1 MPKFAPLT
9 REQAAVIT
17 GIGVITPAGIGVAD
31 FWKGMVSGQSF
42 IGPITTFDPAR
53 FTSKVAGVVENF
65 EPEAFLDPR
74 IVIQTDR
81 WTQFDL
87 VCASQAMQDAGLQ
100 PQDEDPTKFGAV
112 FAAGT
117 GGNEYGQQQLHICG
131 SQGPKHVSVYLSI
144 AWFYAASI
152 GQVSIC
158 NKIRGYGR
166 NICAEA
172 AGGPIAMGHAARI
185 IAQGTCDVV
194 AVGGCEA
201 PLTPY
206 TFASHQASGLL
217 SSESGPY
224 PYRPFDATRSGP
236 VVGEGGAGFCVESK
250 AHALKRDAH
259 IYAEVAGWGQSFDGV
274 LSREPAENGRAY
286 ARALS
291 QALSMAQ
298 LQPSDID
305 WIICDGLG
313 TQGGDISEA
322 KALQSV
328 FGDALLTI
336 PASAP
341 KSMIGRLFNGAST
354 VDMASAL
361 LGMQEDTVLPTVGMM
376 HPDAN
381 CPLDC
386 VPHQARSRQV
396 RNVLVGAR
404 GFGGFNSAIILKRP
418 A

>member
-1 MPKFAPLT
+1 ML
-9 REQAAVIT
+9 REAVIT
-17 GIGVITPAGIGVAD
+17 GIGVVTPAGTGVSD
-31 FWKGMVSGQSF
+31 FWRGMVSGYSF
-42 IGPITTFDPAR
+42 ITPITRFDTTR

-65 EPEAFLDPR
+65 DPADFLDPR
-74 IVIQTDR
+74 LVIQTDR

-87 VCASQAMQDAGLQ
+87 VCTIQAIADAGLQ
-100 PQDEDPTKFGAV
+100 LQNEDPTKVGAV

-131 SQGPKHVSVYLSI
+131 AQGPKHVSAYLSI
-144 AWFYAASI
+144 AWFYAASV
-152 GQVSIC
+152 GQVSIY

-172 AGGPIAMGHAARI
+172 AGGLIAMGHAAKI
-185 IAQGTCDVV
+185 IAQNTCDVV
-194 AVGGCEA
+194 LVGGSEA

-217 SSESGPY
+217 SPESGPY
-224 PYRPFDATRSGP
+224 PYRPFDTTRSGP
-236 VVGEGGAGFCVESK
+236 VVGEGGAAFCVESK
-250 AHALKRDAH
+250 EHALKRNAH
-259 IYAEVAGWGQSFDGV
+259 VYAEIVGWGQSFDGV
-274 LSREPAENGRAY
+274 LTNGPANDGKAY
-286 ARALS
+286 ARAIS
-291 QALSMAQ
+291 QALQMAQ
-298 LQPSDID
+298 LQPGDIN

-313 TQGGDISEA
+313 TQDGDVAEV

-328 FGDALLTI
+328 FADSLTTI

-341 KSMIGRLFNGAST
+341 KSIIGRLFNGAST

-361 LGMQEDTVLPTVGMM
+361 LGLQAEVVLPTVGLEQL
-376 HPDAN
+376 DAN

-386 VPHQARSRQV
+386 VPNQARARGL
-396 RNVLVGAR
+396 RHVLVGAR

-418 A
+418 EAIAPVEFN

>member
-1 MPKFAPLT
+1 MPKD
-9 REQAAVIT
+9 AVIT
-17 GIGVITPAGIGVAD
+17 GIGVVTPAGIGVSD

-42 IGPITTFDPAR
+42 ISPITTFDPTR
-53 FTSKVAGVVENF
+53 FASKVAGTVDGF
-65 EPEAFLDPR
+65 EAAAFLDPR
-74 IVIQTDR
+74 IIVQTDR

-87 VCASQAMQDAGLQ
+87 ICTKQAIEDAGLQ
-100 PQDEDPTKFGAV
+100 FQDEDSTKIGAV

-131 SQGPKHVSVYLSI
+131 SQGPKYVSVYLSI

-152 GQVSIC
+152 GQVSIS

-172 AGGPIAMGHAARI
+172 AGGPIALGHAAKLI
-185 IAQGTCDVV
+185 SQKTCDVV
-194 AVGGCEA
+194 MVGGSEA
-201 PLTPY
+201 PITPY

-217 SSESGPY
+217 SSEDGPY
-224 PYRPFDATRSGP
+224 PYRPFDRTRSGP
-236 VVGEGGAGFCVESK
+236 VAGEGGAGFCVESK
-250 AHALKRDAH
+250 EHAQRRYAHV
-259 IYAEVAGWGQSFDGV
+259 YAEIAGWGQSFDGV
-274 LSREPAENGRAY
+274 LTREPADDGKAY
-286 ARALS
+286 ARAIS
-291 QALSMAQ
+291 QALHMAQ
-298 LQPSDID
+298 LNPADID

-313 TQGGDISEA
+313 TQSGDISET

-328 FGDALLTI
+328 FGDSLTSI

-341 KSMIGRLFNGAST
+341 KSMIGRLFNGGST
-354 VDMASAL
+354 VDIACAL
-361 LGMQEDTVLPTVGMM
+361 LGLDTNVVLPTVGLRQLD
-376 HPDAN
+376 PN

-386 VPHQARSRQV
+386 VPGKARSKYLRH
-396 RNVLVGAR
+396 VLVGAR

>member
-1 MPKFAPLT
+1 MPKD
-9 REQAAVIT
+9 AVIT
-17 GIGVITPAGIGVAD
+17 GIGVVTPAGIGIPD

-42 IGPITTFDPAR
+42 ISPITTFDPTK
-53 FTSKVAGVVENF
+53 FTSKVAGTIDNF
-65 EPEAFLDPR
+65 EPTAFLDPR
-74 IVIQTDR
+74 IIVQTDR

-87 VCASQAMQDAGLQ
+87 VCTKQALEDAGLQ
-100 PQDEDPTKFGAV
+100 LRDEDPTKVGAV

-131 SQGPKHVSVYLSI
+131 SQGPKYVSVYLSI

-152 GQVSIC
+152 GQVSIS

-166 NICAEA
+166 NVCAEA
-172 AGGPIAMGHAARI
+172 AGGPIALGHAAKI
-185 IAQGTCDVV
+185 IAQKTCDVV
-194 AVGGCEA
+194 VVGGCEA

-217 SSESGPY
+217 SSECGPY
-224 PYRPFDATRSGP
+224 PYRPFDVTRSGP
-236 VVGEGGAGFCVESK
+236 VAGEGGAGFCVESK
-250 AHALKRDAH
+250 EHAQRRNAHV
-259 IYAEVAGWGQSFDGV
+259 YAEVAGWGQSFDGI
-274 LSREPAENGRAY
+274 LTRGPASDGKAY
-286 ARALS
+286 ARAIS
-291 QALSMAQ
+291 RALHTAQ
-298 LQPSDID
+298 LDPADID

-313 TQGGDISEA
+313 TQDGDISEA

-328 FGDALLTI
+328 FGDSLKNI

-341 KSMIGRLFNGAST
+341 KSMLGRLFNGGST
-354 VDMASAL
+354 VDVACAL
-361 LGMQEDTVLPTVGMM
+361 LGLEANVVLPTVGLRQLD
-376 HPDAN
+376 PS

-386 VPHQARSRQV
+386 VPGEARSKRL
-396 RNVLVGAR
+396 RHILVGAR

>member
-1 MPKFAPLT
+1 MP
-9 REQAAVIT
+9 REAVIT
-17 GIGVITPAGIGVAD
+17 GLGMVTPAGTGVSD

-42 IGPITTFDPAR
+42 ISPITTFDPAR
-53 FTSKVAGVVENF
+53 YVSKVAGVVKGF
-65 EPEAFLDPR
+65 EASNFLDPR
-74 IVIQTDR
+74 IVVQTDR

-87 VCASQAMQDAGLQ
+87 VSTRQAIADAGVQLQ
-100 PQDEDPTKFGAV
+100 DMEPTKVGAV

-131 SQGPKHVSVYLSI
+131 SQGPKYVSVYLSI

-152 GQVSIC
+152 GQVSIS

-172 AGGPIAMGHAARI
+172 AGGLIAIGHAAKV
-185 IAQGTCDVV
+185 IAQQMCDVV
-194 AVGGCEA
+194 IVSGSEA

-217 SSESGPY
+217 SSQDCPN

-236 VVGEGGAGFCVESK
+236 TAGEGGAGFCIESRE
-250 AHALKRDAH
+250 HAQERSAH
-259 IYAEVAGWGQSFDGV
+259 IYAEVAGWGQSFDGIQT
-274 LSREPAENGRAY
+274 REPAADGKQY
-286 ARALS
+286 ARAIA
-291 QALSMAQ
+291 QALRMAR
-298 LQPSDID
+298 LEPADID

-313 TQGGDISEA
+313 TREGDISEVR
-322 KALQSV
+322 ALQRV
-328 FGDALLTI
+328 FGDVLPTI

-341 KSMIGRLFNGAST
+341 KSMIGRLFNGGST
-354 VDMASAL
+354 VDVASAL
-361 LGMQEDTVLPTVGMM
+361 LGMQNDIVLPTTGFAQ
-376 HPDAN
+376 PDPD
-381 CPLDC
+381 CPIDC
-386 VPHQARSRQV
+386 VPNQARSKRV

-404 GFGGFNSAIILKRP
+404 GFGGFNSALVLKRP

>member
-1 MPKFAPLT
+1 MP
-9 REQAAVIT
+9 RENAVIT
-17 GIGVITPAGIGVAD
+17 GMGVVSPAGTGVSD
-31 FWKGMVSGQSF
+31 FWRGMVSGQSF
-42 IGPITTFDPAR
+42 IAPITKFDPTCY
-53 FTSKVAGVVENF
+53 TSKVAGIVENF
-65 EPEAFLDPR
+65 EPEAYLDPR

-87 VCASQAMQDAGLQ
+87 VCAKQAIADAGVQ
-100 PQDEDPTKFGAV
+100 IVDEAPTRVGAV

-172 AGGPIAMGHAARI
+172 AGGLIALGHAAKVI
-185 IAQGTCDVV
+185 GQGTCDVMV
-194 AVGGCEA
+194 VGGSEA

-217 SSESGPY
+217 SFEGGSH

-250 AHALKRDAH
+250 EHANKRNAHV
-259 IYAEVAGWGQSFDGV
+259 YAEIAGWGQSFDGV
-274 LSREPAENGRAY
+274 LTREPASDGKAY
-286 ARALS
+286 ARAIA
-291 QALSMAQ
+291 QALQMAQ

-305 WIICDGLG
+305 WIVCDGLG
-313 TQGGDISEA
+313 TRNGDIAEA
-322 KALQSV
+322 KALQRV
-328 FGDALLTI
+328 FGDALSNI

-341 KSMIGRLFNGAST
+341 KSMIGRLFNGGST
-354 VDMASAL
+354 VDIASAL
-361 LGMQEDTVLPTVGMM
+361 LGMQENIVLPTIGFRQ
-376 HPDAN
+376 PDAG

-386 VPHQARSRQV
+386 VPNEARTKRM
-396 RNVLVGAR
+396 RHILVGAR

>member
-1 MPKFAPLT
+1 MPK
-9 REQAAVIT
+9 EAVIT
-17 GIGVITPAGIGVAD
+17 GIGVISPAGIGLSD
-31 FWKGMVSGQSF
+31 FWEGMVSGQSF
-42 IGPITTFDPAR
+42 ISPITKFDTSR
-53 FTSKVAGVVENF
+53 FTSKVAGVVKRF
-65 EPEAFLDPR
+65 DPAAFLNPR
-74 IVIQTDR
+74 IVVQTDR

-87 VCASQAMQDAGLQ
+87 VCAKQAIADAGLQ
-100 PQDEDPTKFGAV
+100 LQDEKPQKIGAV

-131 SQGPKHVSVYLSI
+131 SLGPKHVSVYLSI

-158 NKIRGYGR
+158 NNIRGYGR

-172 AGGPIAMGHAARI
+172 AGGLIAMGHAAKI
-185 IAQGTCDVV
+185 LAQGMCDVV
-194 AVGGCEA
+194 IVGGCEA

-206 TFASHQASGLL
+206 TFASHQASGLI

-224 PYRPFDATRSGP
+224 PYRPFDATRSGA

-250 AHALKRDAH
+250 EHALKRHAH
-259 IYAEVAGWGQSFDGV
+259 VYAEIAGWGQSFDGV
-274 LSREPAENGRAY
+274 LTDEPASDGRAY
-286 ARALS
+286 ARAISL
-291 QALSMAQ
+291 ALQMAQ
-298 LQPSDID
+298 IHPTDID

-313 TQGGDISEA
+313 TQGGDISEV

-328 FGDALLTI
+328 FGDALPRI

-341 KSMIGRLFNGAST
+341 KSMIGRLFNGGST
-354 VDMASAL
+354 VDVASAL
-361 LGMQEDTVLPTVGMM
+361 LAMQKDTVLPTVGFVQ
-376 HPDAN
+376 PDAN

-386 VPHQARSRQV
+386 VPNQARPKRL
-396 RNVLVGAR
+396 RYVLVGAR
-404 GFGGFNSAIILKRP
+404 GFGGFNSAIILKCP

>member
-1 MPKFAPLT
+1 MPN
-9 REQAAVIT
+9 EAVIT
-17 GIGVITPAGIGVAD
+17 GLGIVAPAGTGVTA
-31 FWKGMVSGQSF
+31 FWEGMLSGQSF
-42 IGPITTFDPAR
+42 IRPLTKFDPSR
-53 FTSKVAGVVENF
+53 FSSKVAGTVENF
-65 EPEAFLDPR
+65 DPAAYLDPR
-74 IVIQTDR
+74 IIIQTDR
-81 WTQFDL
+81 WTHFDL
-87 VCASQAMQDAGLQ
+87 VCAQQAINDAGVQ
-100 PQDEDPTKFGAV
+100 IRDEEPKKIGAV

-172 AGGPIAMGHAARI
+172 AGGPIALGHAAKI
-185 IAQGTCDVV
+185 IRQGLCDVV
-194 AVGGCEA
+194 IAGGSEA

-217 SSESGPY
+217 SPECSPEA
-224 PYRPFDATRSGP
+224 YRPFDLTRTGT
-236 VVGEGGAGFCVESK
+236 VAGEGGAGFCIESRER
-250 AHALKRDAH
+250 ALKRNAH
-259 IYAEVAGWGQSFDGV
+259 MYAEIAGWGQSFDGV
-274 LSREPAENGRAY
+274 LTRGPVSDGIAY
-286 ARALS
+286 ARAIE
-291 QALSMAQ
+291 QALERAQ
-298 LQPSDID
+298 LNPKEID

-313 TQGGDISEA
+313 TQEGDIAEA
-322 KALQSV
+322 LALQSV
-328 FGDALLTI
+328 FGDALKQI

-341 KSMIGRLFNGAST
+341 KSIIGRLFNGGST
-354 VDMASAL
+354 VDIACAL
-361 LGMQEDTVLPTVGMM
+361 LGMQNGVVLPTLGVRQLD
-376 HPDAN
+376 PR

-386 VPHQARSRQV
+386 VPETPRAARLRH
-396 RNVLVGAR
+396 VLVGAR

>member
-1 MPKFAPLT
+1 MP
-9 REQAAVIT
+9 EAAVIT
-17 GIGVITPAGIGVAD
+17 GIGVVTPAGIGVSD
-31 FWKGMVSGQSF
+31 FWEGMVSGKSF
-42 IGPITTFDPAR
+42 ISAITSFDTSH
-53 FTSKVAGVVENF
+53 FTSKVAGIVENF
-65 EPEAFLDPR
+65 EPTAFLDPR
-74 IVIQTDR
+74 IIIQTDR

-87 VCASQAMQDAGLQ
+87 VCAQQAIADAGLQ
-100 PQDEDPTKFGAV
+100 IRDEGPTKVGAV

-131 SQGPKHVSVYLSI
+131 AQGPKHVSVYLSI

-152 GQVSIC
+152 GQVSIQ

-172 AGGPIAMGHAARI
+172 AGGPIALGHAAKTI
-185 IAQGTCDVV
+185 EQGICDAVV
-194 AVGGCEA
+194 VGGCEA
-201 PLTPY
+201 PLAPY
-206 TFASHQASGLL
+206 TFASHQASGLMSPENGL
-217 SSESGPY
+217 Y

-236 VVGEGGAGFCVESK
+236 VAGEGGAGFCVESRE
-250 AHALKRDAH
+250 HAQKRDAH
-259 IYAEVAGWGQSFDGV
+259 VYAEIAGWGQSFDGI
-274 LSREPAENGRAY
+274 LTREPASDGKAY
-286 ARALS
+286 ARAIT
-291 QALSMAQ
+291 QALQMAH
-298 LQPSDID
+298 LDPSEID

-313 TQGGDISEA
+313 TQDGDISEV

-328 FGDALLTI
+328 FGANLPNI

-341 KSMIGRLFNGAST
+341 KSMLGRLFNGGST
-354 VDMASAL
+354 VDVACAL
-361 LGMQEDTVLPTVGMM
+361 LGLQTDTILPTIGFTQA
-376 HPDAN
+376 DIN

-386 VPHQARSRQV
+386 VPNQARSKHM

>member
-1 MPKFAPLT
+1 MP
-9 REQAAVIT
+9 RENAVIT
-17 GIGVITPAGIGVAD
+17 GMGVVSPAGTGVSD

-42 IGPITTFDPAR
+42 IAPITKFDPVGYI
-53 FTSKVAGVVENF
+53 SKVAGIVENF
-65 EPEAFLDPR
+65 EPEAYLDPR

-87 VCASQAMQDAGLQ
+87 VCAKQAIADAGVQ
-100 PQDEDPTKFGAV
+100 IVDEAPTRVGAV

-172 AGGPIAMGHAARI
+172 AGGLIALGHAAKVI
-185 IAQGTCDVV
+185 GQGTCDVMV
-194 AVGGCEA
+194 VGGSEA

-217 SSESGPY
+217 SFEGGSH

-250 AHALKRDAH
+250 EHANKRNAHV
-259 IYAEVAGWGQSFDGV
+259 YAEIAGWGQSFDGV
-274 LSREPAENGRAY
+274 LTREPASDGKAY
-286 ARALS
+286 ARAIA
-291 QALSMAQ
+291 QALQMAQ

-305 WIICDGLG
+305 WIVCDGLG
-313 TQGGDISEA
+313 TRSGDIAEA
-322 KALQSV
+322 KALQRV
-328 FGDALLTI
+328 FGDALSNI

-341 KSMIGRLFNGAST
+341 KSMIGRLFNGGST
-354 VDMASAL
+354 VDIASAL
-361 LGMQEDTVLPTVGMM
+361 LGMQENIVLPTIGFRQ
-376 HPDAN
+376 PDAD

-386 VPHQARSRQV
+386 VPNEARTKRMCHI
-396 RNVLVGAR
+396 LVGAR